1 MGKKRVATV
10 KGGEAQKKI
19 EAQKAKK
26 RKKRARKIARG
37 NVYIRATYNNTA
49 LTATDGDGNTLAWA
63 TAGAAGFK
71 GPRKATPYAAT
82 QVVDILMTK
91 LENFDFEEMHLY
103 VSGIG
108 SGRDSAVRALTG
120 KGFNIQS
127 IKDITPM
134 PHNGCRPKKRRRV

>member
-19 EAQKAKK
+19 DKQKAKK
-26 RKKRARKIARG
+26 RKKRARKVARG
-37 NVYIRATYNNTA
+37 NIYIRASYNNTA
-49 LTATDGDGNTLAWA
+49 LTATDGSGNTLAWA

-82 QVVDILMTK
+82 QVVDILLSK

-127 IKDITPM
+127 IKDITPV